1 VYLPGM
7 HGDDFGIHHKRNA
20 DGSSPPARG
29 PHEARDLGMGCQILY
44 DLGVRSLQVMT
55 NTDIT
60 YRGLSGFGLT
70 IDKRVPLLAD

>member
-1 VYLPGM
+1 
-7 HGDDFGIHHKRNA
+7 
-20 DGSSPPARG
+20 
-29 PHEARDLGMGCQILY
+29 MGCQILT

-60 YRGLSGFGLT
+60 YRGLAGFGLT